1 MNPFQF
7 LLDRL
12 RRQRLPMRVCRIF
25 QMFRVFTHAFKV
37 RIGQP
42 LLIPLTLPLMEI
54 HMHLPHIIKQITDT
68 DHIRLVLKLISE
80 CSHGLPCIV
89 PLSPNQWEADT
100 LSGDNAD
107 YACQHDTI
115 NIQRFHN
122 NVKSIFSIE
131 TQRPPTSHKLKHG
144 ALAGRLVNYGFLG
157 YRIYALSLKV
167 PPDKGI

>member
-1 MNPFQF
+1 MSLFDLRSTTKFIEKSLIRFMNPFQF

-122 NVKSIFSIE
+122 NVKSIFF
-131 TQRPPTSHKLKHG
+131 
-144 ALAGRLVNYGFLG
+144 N
-157 YRIYALSLKV
+157 
-167 PPDKGI
+167 